1 MGRTVEEL
9 LGAIS
14 SHELTEWIAFDQVEP
29 FGDRRGDLQAGVVA
43 ATVANVN
50 RAKGARAYH
59 VTDFVPEYGKKD
71 EEVDAEALTLQQ
83 IGLWRALKG
92 E

>member
-1 MGRTVEEL
+1 M
-9 LGAIS
+9 
-14 SHELTEWIAFDQVEP
+14 
-29 FGDRRGDLQAGVVA
+29 VA

-50 RAKGARAYH
+50 RPKGARAYH

-71 EEVDAEALTLQQ
+71 EEVDGEALTLQQ
-83 IGLWRALKG
+83 LGMWRALKG